1 MALKLKPK
9 PINPKESEKMRNS
22 ILAIVAFLFI
32 SIGVTAQID
41 RSKQPQPGPAPKV
54 QVGKP
59 ESFTLD
65 NGLKVMVVENHK
77 LPRVSM
83 TLTLDNPPHPEGS
96 KVGVSS
102 LMGSVLGA
110 GTENIP
116 KDDFNEEVD
125 FLGASLN
132 FFSSGASANTL
143 SKYFPRVLELMADG
157 ALQPKFTEEEFQK
170 EKQRTLEAIKSN
182 QNDVAYNAE
191 RLETAL
197 AYGKNHPYGEF
208 PTLESVEGLSLENI
222 KSYYNTYFAPQNAY
236 LVIVGDVDFKEIRE
250 LVKKNFGNWKQE
262 PLPNFTLPKVENVQ
276 YTQVNFL
283 DMSNAVQSEIS
294 VVNTIKLKKGDPDY
308 FPALVANKI
317 LGGGGEARLFL
328 NLREDK
334 GYTYGAYSRIGDD
347 KIAST
352 FVASAS
358 VRNEVTD
365 SAVIAFLDEIHRI
378 RNEKVSPRELNNAK
392 NKYVGDFVLSL
403 EQPSTIARFALN
415 IEKDDL
421 PANFYETFLKKIK
434 AVSAEDVQRV
444 ARKYFKIDSAR
455 IVIAGKGSEVANDLE
470 DLTYN
475 GKKIPV
481 RYFDKYG
488 NETNKPAPTAKLD
501 PSITAEKVFE
511 KYIQAIGGREAVSSI
526 KNMVMLANAQVQ
538 GMQLD
543 LNLTRTSS
551 GKLLQELSV
560 SGNVMNKQVFNG
572 ETGYVMAQGQKIP
585 YTEDQIKAV
594 KMEAQPFPELST
606 EGAKV
611 EGIEKVDGKEAYVVS
626 ISDDSK
632 SYYDT
637 KTGLKVQ
644 TIKTISQGEQSMT
657 IPTGYSDY
665 KEVEGVKFPFKISQ
679 TAGPQ
684 IFEFNVTEV
693 RVNQEIPESN
703 FD

>member
-1 MALKLKPK
+1 
-9 PINPKESEKMRNS
+9 MRNS
-22 ILAIVAFLFI
+22 ILAIVAFLLI
-32 SIGVTAQID
+32 STGATAQID

-59 ESFTLD
+59 ETFTMD
-65 NGLKVMVVENHK
+65 NGLKVLVVENHK

-83 TLTLDNPPHPEGS
+83 TLTLDNPPQPEGS

-110 GTENIP
+110 GSKNIA

-125 FLGASLN
+125 FLGANLN
-132 FFSSGASANTL
+132 FFSTGASANTL
-143 SKYFPRVLELMADG
+143 SKYFPRVMELMADA
-157 ALQPKFTEEEFQK
+157 ALHPNFTEEEFQK
-170 EKQRTLEAIKSN
+170 EKQRNLEAIKSN
-182 QNDVAYNAE
+182 ENDVAYNAE
-191 RLETAL
+191 RLRTAL

-208 PTLESVEGLSLENI
+208 PTMESVEGLSLENI
-222 KSYYNTYFAPQNAY
+222 KSYYNTYFVPQNAY
-236 LVIVGDVDFKEIRE
+236 LVIVGDVDLAKTKE
-250 LVKKNFGNWKQE
+250 LVKKNFGDWKQT
-262 PLPNFTLPKVENVQ
+262 PLPNFTLPEVSNAK
-276 YTQVNFL
+276 YTQIDFL
-283 DMSNAVQSEIS
+283 NMPNAVQSEIA
-294 VVNTIKLKKGDPDY
+294 VVNTIKLKKDDPDY

-347 KIAST
+347 KIVST
-352 FVASAS
+352 FAASAS
-358 VRNEVTD
+358 VRNAVTD
-365 SAVIAFLDEIHRI
+365 SAITAFLDEIHRI

-392 NKYVGDFVLSL
+392 NKYVGDFVLAL

-434 AVSAEDVQRV
+434 AVTAEDVQRA
-444 ARKYFKIDSAR
+444 ARKYFKVDSTR
-455 IVIAGKGSEVANDLE
+455 IVVAGKASEVADKLE
-470 DLTYN
+470 NFSYQ

-488 NETNKPAPTAKLD
+488 NMTEKPEATAKLD
-501 PSITAEKVFE
+501 PSVTVDKVFT
-511 KYIQAIGGREAVSSI
+511 KYIDAIGGREAVSNI
-526 KNMVMLANAQVQ
+526 KNVVMLANAQVQ
-538 GMQLD
+538 GMQLE

-560 SGNVMNKQVFNG
+560 GGNTMNKQVFNG

-585 YTEDQIKAV
+585 YTEDQIKAI
-594 KMEAQPFPELST
+594 KMEAQAFPELT
-606 EGAKV
+606 TAGASI
-611 EGIEKVDGKEAYVVS
+611 EGIEKVDGKDAYVVS

-637 KTGLKVQ
+637 ETGLKVQ
-644 TIKTISQGEQSMT
+644 TIKTISQGGQSMT
-657 IPTGYSDY
+657 IPTGYSNY
-665 KEVEGVKFPFKISQ
+665 KEVEGVKFPFTISQ

-684 IFEFNVTEV
+684 TFEFNVTEV
-693 RVNQEIPESN
+693 KLNQEIPESN